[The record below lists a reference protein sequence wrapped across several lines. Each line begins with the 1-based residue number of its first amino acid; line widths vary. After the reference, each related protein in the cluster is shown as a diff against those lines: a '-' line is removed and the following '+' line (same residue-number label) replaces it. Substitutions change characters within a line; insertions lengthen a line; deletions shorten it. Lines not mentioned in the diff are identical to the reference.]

1 MKEVGENNCVFW
13 SYVYLVNGSPMAEF
27 GVERGLKQ
35 GDPLSP
41 FLFLMA
47 VEGLCGLVKKAGFE
61 LMSELKV
68 NFLKSKIYGVN
79 VSNDF
84 LDGASDFLY
93 CYSAMIPFK
102 FLGIPIGARWK
113 NNFDKCSA
121 I

>member
-1 MKEVGENNCVFW
+1 
-13 SYVYLVNGSPMAEF
+13 
-27 GVERGLKQ
+27 
-35 GDPLSP
+35 
-41 FLFLMA
+41 
-47 VEGLCGLVKKAGFE
+47 
-61 LMSELKV
+61 MSELKV

-102 FLGIPIGARWK
+102 FLAIPIGARWK

>member
-1 MKEVGENNCVFW
+1 
-13 SYVYLVNGSPMAEF
+13 
-27 GVERGLKQ
+27 
-35 GDPLSP
+35 
-41 FLFLMA
+41 
-47 VEGLCGLVKKAGFE
+47 
-61 LMSELKV
+61 MSELKV

-121 I
+121 IQSTCIHVFCYDVLFVGAYGLLKIKRTFKDQSVI